1 MEFFYLIF
9 AIIVSIAKYT
19 WWLIVPVILFP
30 LVKDMW
36 LLSRNLRYGRGMSYI
51 LLEIKIPK
59 EVVKTPK
66 AMEIALSGIHG
77 TVGVLNWR
85 DKWIAGE
92 FQPSFSLEIT
102 GIDGQMH
109 FYIRCERKYQH
120 LVEAKL
126 YAQYPELEIWEVEDY
141 TNQIPQDIP
150 NNSWDLW
157 GTDMI
162 LLKNEAY
169 PIRTY
174 EFFEDLEEERRF
186 DPLSSLAE
194 VISKLQE
201 GEQLWI
207 QTIISPRFDFDWTKD
222 SAKVSDKLL
231 GRKEASS
238 APGLL
243 EDITEFIGN
252 GIRLFGGLIP
262 EWGGRGEE
270 HKEDEPNFMR
280 LSRGEQRIIE
290 AIEDKRAKAGFKV
303 TIRTIYLARRDVM
316 NKTNIAAIQGIYRQ
330 FGDQNLNG
338 FRPGLGSLPSSSLMV
353 FKNTRNHRRK
363 IRMFNMYKMR
373 MLGMLSKPYILNAE
387 ELATL
392 YHFPGSAVQA
402 PSTSSARLKAKRGEP
417 PANLPTVQ

>member
-1 MEFFYLIF
+1 MEFLYLIF
-9 AIIVSIAKYT
+9 VIAVFIAKYT
-19 WWLIVPVILFP
+19 WWFIVPLILFP
-30 LVKDMW
+30 FVKDLW
-36 LLSRNLRYGRGMSYI
+36 LLSRNIQFSSGKSYM

-66 AMEIALSGIHG
+66 AMEIALSSIHG
-77 TVGVLNWR
+77 TVEVFNFR
-85 DKWIAGE
+85 DKWLRGE
-92 FQPSFSLEIT
+92 LQPSFSLEIA
-102 GIDGQMH
+102 GIDGEMH

-126 YAQYPELEIWEVEDY
+126 YAQYPELEVTEAEDY
-141 TNQIPQDIP
+141 TEKVPQDVP

-162 LLKNEAY
+162 LLKDEAY

-174 EFFEDLEEERRF
+174 EFFEDVEEERRF
-186 DPLSSLAE
+186 DPLASLAE

-207 QTIISPRFDFDWTKD
+207 QTIISPRFDFEWTDD
-222 SAKVSDKLL
+222 SKKISEKLL
-231 GRKEASS
+231 GRKDPPE

-243 EDITEFIGN
+243 GGIIEFFAN
-252 GIRLFGGLIP
+252 GIKMVGGKPP
-262 EWGGRGEE
+262 EWAGGGE
-270 HKEDEPNFMR
+270 HQEDDSNFMR

-290 AIEDKRAKAGFKV
+290 AVEDKRAKAGFKT
-303 TIRTIYLARRDVM
+303 TIRAIYLARRDVM
-316 NKTNIAAIQGIYRQ
+316 NKTNIAGLMGIYRQ
-330 FGDQNLNG
+330 LGDQNLNG
-338 FRPGLGSLPSSSLMV
+338 FRPGLGSLPSSSLLA

-373 MLGMLSKPYILNAE
+373 MLGILSKPYILNVE

-392 YHFPGSAVQA
+392 YHFPGSVVQA
-402 PSTSSARLKAKRGEP
+402 PSTSAARLGGKRGEP
-417 PANLPTVQ
+417 PANLPVSG